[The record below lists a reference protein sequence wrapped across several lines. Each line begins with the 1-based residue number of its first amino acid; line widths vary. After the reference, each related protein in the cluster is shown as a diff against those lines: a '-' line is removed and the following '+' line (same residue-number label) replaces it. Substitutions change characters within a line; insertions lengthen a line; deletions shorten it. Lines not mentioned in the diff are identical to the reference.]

1 MKFRPLFGLV
11 ATAFVFPV
19 YAQDPAPPA
28 PATQT
33 PAAKPAPS
41 KSAVSDAL
49 GKKDTDVDQ
58 SELLKMTLT
67 AVDKDYS
74 LLKRGSHSLT
84 YGLNY
89 AYSGKDRIIRDAT
102 NGAFSTVVN
111 EDSHAMT
118 NTFSLDYGLR
128 DNLTLNLTVPVV
140 SKFGQGEKFTGVA
153 NAIGDITIGAR
164 FQPFGVSRDSA
175 SLTFSSSLRL
185 PTGTS
190 PFKIIENTG
199 LATGSGTA
207 AITGGIN
214 VSKVVDPVA
223 LFGSFGITYSLPA
236 TNVNQ
241 YSAASASTLTYV
253 KPGYSISFG
262 GGFAYA
268 LSYAITTNISFQESI
283 ATGTFLRFRDANGD
297 YSDARTS
304 TQASGILSLGLG
316 YRVSPKTTINTSVG
330 IGLTANAPNFSL
342 DMSLPLQF

>member
-1 MKFRPLFGLV
+1 
-11 ATAFVFPV
+11 
-19 YAQDPAPPA
+19 
-28 PATQT
+28 
-33 PAAKPAPS
+33 
-41 KSAVSDAL
+41 
-49 GKKDTDVDQ
+49 
-58 SELLKMTLT
+58 
-67 AVDKDYS
+67 
-74 LLKRGSHSLT
+74 
-84 YGLNY
+84 
-89 AYSGKDRIIRDAT
+89 
-102 NGAFSTVVN
+102 
-111 EDSHAMT
+111 MT

-175 SLTFSSSLRL
+175 TLTFSSSLRL